1 MKVYLVQQTRVRLLV
16 IIYNQHFFIYWKTI
30 TAGLCKL
37 EFLTECQLYTAVL
50 IMSHHNSRPL
60 WTGPLLLLV
69 WSEHPL
75 TPVWQS
81 APGGKTLTSLNW
93 RILNAELTD
102 SNWTINYEKKVM
114 QKHVMNCNK
123 MVNHGCMLVYVLFW
137 KSYILIWL
145 KDILEG
151 QKLII

>member
-1 MKVYLVQQTRVRLLV
+1 M
-16 IIYNQHFFIYWKTI
+16 
-30 TAGLCKL
+30 
-37 EFLTECQLYTAVL
+37 
-50 IMSHHNSRPL
+50 
-60 WTGPLLLLV
+60 
-69 WSEHPL
+69 
-75 TPVWQS
+75 
-81 APGGKTLTSLNW
+81 LNW
-93 RILNAELTD
+93 MTPIEL
-102 SNWTINYEKKVM
+102 SIMKKVM